1 MYPEG
6 KSVANHLLLSLSRP
20 CLFHPLFPRKEAL
33 YAIFSI
39 SPQPLLTL
47 MDQCQRL
54 LTRVSCHNLYHE
66 PKSQGLFSFYHLAYS
81 QGKYSRQGKG
91 NSMSRCGSPPPAS
104 IQDQCKNKNT
114 SGQNSETS
122 LFMKN
127 YDYPHHA
134 PVSVQLAVSAI
145 HNSVRGKNRLHPV
158 MPPTDFVMIHINSAK
173 NGLSFSIAL

>member
-1 MYPEG
+1 
-6 KSVANHLLLSLSRP
+6 
-20 CLFHPLFPRKEAL
+20 
-33 YAIFSI
+33 
-39 SPQPLLTL
+39 

-54 LTRVSCHNLYHE
+54 LTRVSCHNLYDE
-66 PKSQGLFSFYHLAYS
+66 PKSQGLFSFYYLAYS

-158 MPPTDFVMIHINSAK
+158 MPPTAFIKILINSFRYFCNVIFTRPA
-173 NGLSFSIAL
+173 GTICFTVDHSFFPLLSLENLNI

>member
-1 MYPEG
+1 MNPSH
-6 KSVANHLLLSLSRP
+6 KVCFLFIIWLILRANIAARA
-20 CLFHPLFPRKEAL
+20 KEIA
-33 YAIFSI
+33 
-39 SPQPLLTL
+39 
-47 MDQCQRL
+47 CQG
-54 LTRVSCHNLYHE
+54 V
-66 PKSQGLFSFYHLAYS
+66 GV
-81 QGKYSRQGKG
+81 
-91 NSMSRCGSPPPAS
+91 PPPAS

-158 MPPTDFVMIHINSAK
+158 MPPTAFIKILINSFRYFCNVIFTRPAGTICFTVDHSFFPLLSLENLNIWK
-173 NGLSFSIAL
+173 NAALFAIRRTNLKI